1 MDPLA
6 ELKLEPADYEEYET
20 SQSVFVED
28 LGGDQPE
35 ADPGGDV
42 GIKQGAQQAG
52 GNESAGGVKA
62 ERVEGQ
68 PPPLPVTAQV
78 KPFTKGRNACDLIV
92 CS

>member
-6 ELKLEPADYEEYET
+6 DLKLEPADYEEYDT

-42 GIKQGAQQAG
+42 GGGQGAQAG
-52 GNESAGGVKA
+52 GSEGEGGVEG

-68 PPPLPVTAQV
+68 PLPLPVPAQV

>member
-6 ELKLEPADYEEYET
+6 DLKLEPADYEEYDT
-20 SQSVFVED
+20 SQSVFVEA

-42 GIKQGAQQAG
+42 GARQGAQAG
-52 GNESAGGVKA
+52 GNESAGGVKG

-68 PPPLPVTAQV
+68 PPPLPVPAQV
-78 KPFTKGRNACDLIV
+78 KPFTKGRNACNLVV